1 MIKLIFKTFII
12 LHLSISVLLSEE
24 IKDIKIEGNNRISN
38 ETVKVFIDQYLNENL
53 FNLETTNNIIKSLYE
68 TGFFKDVKVKYQENV
83 LYISVIENPLIQIL
97 EYDGVKSKTFLE
109 KITNNL
115 TLKPKSSFN
124 DFFLE
129 KDKNLIIQ
137 NLKDE
142 GYYFSEVS
150 VKTELLDNDFIN
162 IFFEIKLGD
171 KSKISKISFI
181 GDKVFK
187 DRKLNN
193 IIISEEYK
201 PWKFLSGKK
210 YLNERIIAFD
220 QRLLRNFYL
229 NNGYYNVEISSSFAK
244 LINENEF
251 ELIYNINANKKI
263 YFGELFLDLPTDFNL
278 ENFETVNTYFSD
290 IKGKPYSINSIQK
303 ILEMIEE
310 TSIYEEYQS
319 IKASVNEVINNDK
332 INLTFILEET
342 PKLFVKKINIFG
354 NNVTNENVIR
364 NQLFIDEGDP
374 FNEILYNKS
383 INEIKSLNYFRNV
396 TSEILDEDNAKIIN
410 IYVEEKPTGEISAGA
425 GFGTSGATFL
435 FQVRENNYLGKGI
448 GLDTQAEIN
457 EESIKGSI
465 SLIDP
470 NYKNSDKSA
479 FMTIKANETDRL
491 KDFGY
496 KSNVMGFSLGTKFE
510 YKNDLRL
517 GLEYENLVEKIE
529 TDSTAS
535 ILQQGQKGNYFD
547 NFLILDFD
555 YDKRNQRYQTNDGFR
570 SNYDMKIP
578 LISETN
584 TFTQNYNF
592 KTFHELYENNITTF
606 SYSLTTSN
614 SLSGEN
620 IKLSERLYIPSKSLR
635 GFERGKVGP
644 KDGNDFIGG
653 NYLGSFNFTTTL
665 PFILDDVQNFDGL
678 FFFDAANLWGV
689 DYDSSIDNSNKIR
702 SSVGVGLDWLTPVGP
717 LSFSLAAPLTKVDTD
732 IEETFRFNLGTT
744 F

>member
-53 FNLETTNNIIKSLYE
+53 FNLESTNNVIKSLYE

-97 EYDGVKSKTFLE
+97 EYNGVKSKTFLE

-129 KDKNLIIQ
+129 RDKNLIIQ

-364 NQLFIDEGDP
+364 NQLFVDEGDH
-374 FNEILYNKS
+374 LMK
-383 INEIKSLNYFRNV
+383 YF
-396 TSEILDEDNAKIIN
+396 IIN
-410 IYVEEKPTGEISAGA
+410 
-425 GFGTSGATFL
+425 
-435 FQVRENNYLGKGI
+435 Q
-448 GLDTQAEIN
+448 
-457 EESIKGSI
+457 
-465 SLIDP
+465 
-470 NYKNSDKSA
+470 
-479 FMTIKANETDRL
+479 
-491 KDFGY
+491 
-496 KSNVMGFSLGTKFE
+496 
-510 YKNDLRL
+510 
-517 GLEYENLVEKIE
+517 
-529 TDSTAS
+529 
-535 ILQQGQKGNYFD
+535 
-547 NFLILDFD
+547 
-555 YDKRNQRYQTNDGFR
+555 
-570 SNYDMKIP
+570 
-578 LISETN
+578 
-584 TFTQNYNF
+584 
-592 KTFHELYENNITTF
+592 
-606 SYSLTTSN
+606 
-614 SLSGEN
+614 
-620 IKLSERLYIPSKSLR
+620 
-635 GFERGKVGP
+635 
-644 KDGNDFIGG
+644 
-653 NYLGSFNFTTTL
+653 
-665 PFILDDVQNFDGL
+665 
-678 FFFDAANLWGV
+678 
-689 DYDSSIDNSNKIR
+689 
-702 SSVGVGLDWLTPVGP
+702 
-717 LSFSLAAPLTKVDTD
+717 
-732 IEETFRFNLGTT
+732 
-744 F
+744 

>member
-278 ENFETVNTYFSD
+278 ENFETVNTYFND

-364 NQLFIDEGDP
+364 NQLFVDEGDP

-510 YKNDLRL
+510 YKNDFRL

>member
-620 IKLSERLYIPSKSLR
+620 IKLSERIYIPSKSLR

-653 NYLGSFNFTTTL
+653 NYLGNFNFTTTL

>member
-38 ETVKVFIDQYLNENL
+38 ETVKVFIDQYLNENS
-53 FNLETTNNIIKSLYE
+53 FNLESTNNVIKSLYE

-278 ENFETVNTYFSD
+278 ENFETVNTYFND

-364 NQLFIDEGDP
+364 NQLFVDEGDP

-584 TFTQNYNF
+584 TFTQSYNF

-606 SYSLTTSN
+606 SYSLSTSN

>member
-129 KDKNLIIQ
+129 RDKNLIIQ

-364 NQLFIDEGDP
+364 NQLFVDEGDP

-653 NYLGSFNFTTTL
+653 NYLGNFNFTTTL

>member
-97 EYDGVKSKTFLE
+97 EYNGVKSKTFLE

-364 NQLFIDEGDP
+364 NQLFVDEGDP

-653 NYLGSFNFTTTL
+653 NYLGNFNFTTTL

>member
-129 KDKNLIIQ
+129 RDKNLIIQ

-614 SLSGEN
+614 SISGEN
-620 IKLSERLYIPSKSLR
+620 IKLSERIYIPSKSLR

>member
-38 ETVKVFIDQYLNENL
+38 ETVKVFIDQYLNENS
-53 FNLETTNNIIKSLYE
+53 FNLESTNNIIKSLYE

-97 EYDGVKSKTFLE
+97 EYNGVKSKTFLE

-364 NQLFIDEGDP
+364 NQLFVDEGDP

-425 GFGTSGATFL
+425 GFGTSGATVL
-435 FQVRENNYLGKGI
+435 FEVRENNYLGKGI
-448 GLDTQAEIN
+448 GLNTQAEIN

-584 TFTQNYNF
+584 TFTQSYNF

-606 SYSLTTSN
+606 SYSLSTSN

-653 NYLGSFNFTTTL
+653 NYLGNFNFTTTL

>member
-129 KDKNLIIQ
+129 RDKNLIIQ

-592 KTFHELYENNITTF
+592 KTFHELYQNNITTF

-620 IKLSERLYIPSKSLR
+620 IKLSERIYIPSKSLR

>member
-97 EYDGVKSKTFLE
+97 EYNGVKSKTFLE

-150 VKTELLDNDFIN
+150 VKTELLGDDFIN

-364 NQLFIDEGDP
+364 NQLFVDEGDP

-653 NYLGSFNFTTTL
+653 NYLGNFNFTTTL

>member
-97 EYDGVKSKTFLE
+97 EYNGVKSKTFLE

-364 NQLFIDEGDP
+364 NQLFVDEGDP

-584 TFTQNYNF
+584 TFTQSYNF

-653 NYLGSFNFTTTL
+653 NYLGNFNFTTTL

>member
-129 KDKNLIIQ
+129 RDKNLIIQ

-584 TFTQNYNF
+584 TSHRIIILRLFMNYM
-592 KTFHELYENNITTF
+592 KI
-606 SYSLTTSN
+606 
-614 SLSGEN
+614 
-620 IKLSERLYIPSKSLR
+620 
-635 GFERGKVGP
+635 
-644 KDGNDFIGG
+644 
-653 NYLGSFNFTTTL
+653 
-665 PFILDDVQNFDGL
+665 ILQH
-678 FFFDAANLWGV
+678 
-689 DYDSSIDNSNKIR
+689 SHIH
-702 SSVGVGLDWLTPVGP
+702 
-717 LSFSLAAPLTKVDTD
+717 
-732 IEETFRFNLGTT
+732 
-744 F
+744 

>member
-1 MIKLIFKTFII
+1 MIKLIFKSSII
-12 LHLSISVLLSEE
+12 LYLTISVLFSEE
-24 IKDIKIEGNNRISN
+24 INDIKIDGNNRISN
-38 ETVKVFIDQYLNENL
+38 ETVKIFIDQYLNDKS
-53 FNLETTNNIIKSLYE
+53 FNLETTNNVIKSLYE
-68 TGFFKDVKVKYQENV
+68 TGFFKDVKVKYQNNV
-83 LYISVIENPLIQIL
+83 IYISVIENPLIQML
-97 EYDGVKSKTFLE
+97 EYEGIKSKSFLE
-109 KITNNL
+109 KITSNL

-124 DFFLE
+124 EFFLE
-129 KDKNLIIQ
+129 RDKNLIIQ
-137 NLKDE
+137 NLKNE
-142 GYYFSEVS
+142 GYYFSEVI
-150 VKTELLDNDFIN
+150 VKTELLDNNFIN
-162 IFFEIKLGD
+162 IFFEIELGD

-181 GDKVFK
+181 GDKIFK
-187 DRKLNN
+187 DRKLKN

-220 QRLLRNFYL
+220 QRLLKNFYL

-244 LINENEF
+244 LLNENEF
-251 ELIYNINANKKI
+251 ELIYNINPNEKI
-263 YFGELFLDLPTDFNL
+263 FFGELFLDLPADFNL
-278 ENFETVNTYFSD
+278 ENFEKVNTYFND

-303 ILEMIEE
+303 ILEIIEE

-319 IKASVNEVINNDK
+319 IKASVNEKIDNNK
-332 INLTFILEET
+332 INLTFVLEET

-364 NQLFIDEGDP
+364 NKLFIDEGDP
-374 FNEILYNKS
+374 FNEILYNRS

-396 TSEILDEDNAKIIN
+396 NSEILDEDNAKIIN

-425 GFGTSGATFL
+425 GFGTSGATVL

-448 GLDTQAEIN
+448 GLNTEAEIN

-479 FMTIKANETDRL
+479 FMSIKANETDRL

-496 KSNVMGFSLGTKFE
+496 KSNVLGFSLGTNFD
-510 YKNDLRL
+510 YKDDLRL
-517 GLEYENLVEKIE
+517 GVEYENLFENME

-535 ILQQGQKGNYFD
+535 ILQQRQKGNYYD

-555 YDKRNQRYQTNDGFR
+555 YDKRNRRFQTNDGFR
-570 SNYDMKIP
+570 SNYDIKVP
-578 LISETN
+578 LISKTN

-592 KTFHELYENNITTF
+592 KTFHEFYENNITTF
-606 SYSLTTSN
+606 SYSISATN
-614 SLSGEN
+614 SLSGDN
-620 IKLSERLYIPSKSLR
+620 VKLSERLYIPSKKLR

-644 KDGNDFIGG
+644 KDGNSFIGG
-653 NYLGSFNFTTTL
+653 NYSGSFNFTTTL
-665 PFILDDVQNFDGL
+665 PLILDDVQNFDGL
-678 FFFDAANLWGV
+678 FFVDAANLWGV
-689 DYDSSIDNSNKIR
+689 DYDSSVNKSNKIR

-717 LSFSLAAPLTKVDTD
+717 LSFSLATPLTKADTD

>member
-124 DFFLE
+124 NFFLE
-129 KDKNLIIQ
+129 RDKNLIIQ

-364 NQLFIDEGDP
+364 NQLFVDEGDP

-620 IKLSERLYIPSKSLR
+620 IKLSERIYIPSKSLR

>member
-1 MIKLIFKTFII
+1 MIKLIFKSSII
-12 LHLSISVLLSEE
+12 LYLTISVLFSEE
-24 IKDIKIEGNNRISN
+24 INDIKIDGNNRIPN
-38 ETVKVFIDQYLNENL
+38 ETVKVFIDQYLNDKS

-68 TGFFKDVKVKYQENV
+68 TGFFKDVKVKYQDNV
-83 LYISVIENPLIQIL
+83 VYISVIENPLIQIL
-97 EYDGVKSKTFLE
+97 EFEGIKSKSFLE
-109 KITNNL
+109 KITSNL

-124 DFFLE
+124 EFFLE
-129 KDKNLIIQ
+129 SDKNLIIQ
-137 NLKDE
+137 NLKNE
-142 GYYFSEVS
+142 GYYFSQVI
-150 VKTELLDNDFIN
+150 VKTELLDNNFIN
-162 IFFEIKLGD
+162 IFFEIELGD

-187 DRKLNN
+187 DRKLKN

-210 YLNERIIAFD
+210 YLNERIIALD
-220 QRLLRNFYL
+220 QRLLKNFYL

-244 LINENEF
+244 LLNENEF
-251 ELIYNINANKKI
+251 ELIYNINPNEKI
-263 YFGELFLDLPTDFNL
+263 FFGELFLDLPADFNL
-278 ENFETVNTYFSD
+278 ENFEKVNTYFND

-303 ILEMIEE
+303 ILEIIEE
-310 TSIYEEYQS
+310 TSIYEEYKS
-319 IKASVNEVINNDK
+319 IKASVNEEIDNNK
-332 INLTFILEET
+332 INLTFVLEET

-364 NQLFIDEGDP
+364 NKLFIDEGDP
-374 FNEILYNKS
+374 FNEILYNRS

-396 TSEILDEDNAKIIN
+396 NSEILDEDNAKIIN

-425 GFGTSGATFL
+425 GFGTGGATVL

-448 GLDTQAEIN
+448 GLNTEAEIN

-465 SLIDP
+465 SLINP

-479 FMTIKANETDRL
+479 FMSIKANETDRL

-496 KSNVMGFSLGTKFE
+496 KSNVLGFSLGTNFD
-510 YKNDLRL
+510 YKDDLRL
-517 GLEYENLVEKIE
+517 GVEYENLFENME

-535 ILQQGQKGNYFD
+535 ILQQRQKGNYYD

-555 YDKRNQRYQTNDGFR
+555 YDKRNRRFQTNDGFR
-570 SNYDMKIP
+570 SNYDIKVP
-578 LISETN
+578 LISKTN

-592 KTFHELYENNITTF
+592 KTFHEFYENNITTF
-606 SYSLTTSN
+606 SYSISATN
-614 SLSGEN
+614 SLSGDN
-620 IKLSERLYIPSKSLR
+620 VKLSERLYIPSKKLR

-644 KDGNDFIGG
+644 KDGNSFIGG
-653 NYLGSFNFTTTL
+653 NYSGSFNFTTTL
-665 PFILDDVQNFDGL
+665 PLILDDVQNFDGL
-678 FFFDAANLWGV
+678 FFVDAANLWGV
-689 DYDSSIDNSNKIR
+689 DYDSSVNKSNKIR
-702 SSVGVGLDWLTPVGP
+702 SSVGVGLDWLTPIGP
-717 LSFSLAAPLTKVDTD
+717 LSFSLATPLTKADTD

>member
-150 VKTELLDNDFIN
+150 VKTELLGDDFIN

-364 NQLFIDEGDP
+364 NQLFVDEGDP

-584 TFTQNYNF
+584 TFTQSYNF

>member
-97 EYDGVKSKTFLE
+97 EYNGVKSKTFLE

-150 VKTELLDNDFIN
+150 VKTELLDNEFIN

-364 NQLFIDEGDP
+364 NQLFVDEGDP

-653 NYLGSFNFTTTL
+653 NYLGNFNFTTTL

>member
-150 VKTELLDNDFIN
+150 AKTELLDNDFIN

-364 NQLFIDEGDP
+364 NQLFVDEGDP

-620 IKLSERLYIPSKSLR
+620 IKLSERVYIPSKSLR

>member
-129 KDKNLIIQ
+129 RDKNLIIQ

-364 NQLFIDEGDP
+364 NQLFVDEGDP

-383 INEIKSLNYFRNV
+383 INEIKSLNFFRNV

-535 ILQQGQKGNYFD
+535 VLQQGQKGNYFD

-620 IKLSERLYIPSKSLR
+620 IKLSERVYIPSKSLR

-653 NYLGSFNFTTTL
+653 NYLGNFNFTTTL

>member
-1 MIKLIFKTFII
+1 MIKLIFKSSII
-12 LHLSISVLLSEE
+12 LYLTISVLFSEE
-24 IKDIKIEGNNRISN
+24 INDIKIDGNNRIPN
-38 ETVKVFIDQYLNENL
+38 ETVKVFIDQYLNDKS

-68 TGFFKDVKVKYQENV
+68 TGFFKDVKVKYQDNV
-83 LYISVIENPLIQIL
+83 VYISVIENPLIQIL
-97 EYDGVKSKTFLE
+97 EFEGIKSKSFLE
-109 KITNNL
+109 KITSNL

-124 DFFLE
+124 EFFLE
-129 KDKNLIIQ
+129 SDKNLIIQ
-137 NLKDE
+137 NLKNE
-142 GYYFSEVS
+142 GYYFSEVI
-150 VKTELLDNDFIN
+150 VKTELLDNNFIN
-162 IFFEIKLGD
+162 IFFEIELGD

-187 DRKLNN
+187 DRKLKNV
-193 IIISEEYK
+193 IISEEYK

-220 QRLLRNFYL
+220 QRLLKNFYL

-244 LINENEF
+244 LLNENEF
-251 ELIYNINANKKI
+251 ELIYSINPNEKI
-263 YFGELFLDLPTDFNL
+263 FFGELFLDLPADFNL
-278 ENFETVNTYFSD
+278 ENFEKVNTYFND

-303 ILEMIEE
+303 ILEIIEE

-319 IKASVNEVINNDK
+319 IKASVNEEIDNNK
-332 INLTFILEET
+332 INLTFVLEET
-342 PKLFVKKINIFG
+342 SKLFVKKINIFG

-364 NQLFIDEGDP
+364 NKLFIDEGDP
-374 FNEILYNKS
+374 FNEILYNRS

-396 TSEILDEDNAKIIN
+396 NSEILDEDNAKIIN

-425 GFGTSGATFL
+425 GFGTGGATVL

-448 GLDTQAEIN
+448 GLNTEAEIN

-465 SLIDP
+465 SLINP

-479 FMTIKANETDRL
+479 FMSIKANETDRL

-496 KSNVMGFSLGTKFE
+496 KSNVLGFSLGTNFD
-510 YKNDLRL
+510 YKDDLRL
-517 GLEYENLVEKIE
+517 GFEYENLFENME

-535 ILQQGQKGNYFD
+535 ILQQRQKGNYYD

-555 YDKRNQRYQTNDGFR
+555 YDKRNRRFQTNDGFR
-570 SNYDMKIP
+570 SNYDIKVP
-578 LISETN
+578 LISKTN

-592 KTFHELYENNITTF
+592 KTFHEFYENNITTF
-606 SYSLTTSN
+606 SYSISATN
-614 SLSGEN
+614 SLSGDN
-620 IKLSERLYIPSKSLR
+620 VKLSERLYIPSKKLR

-644 KDGNDFIGG
+644 KDGNSFIGG
-653 NYLGSFNFTTTL
+653 NYSGSFNFTTTL
-665 PFILDDVQNFDGL
+665 PLILDDVQNFDGL
-678 FFFDAANLWGV
+678 FFVDAANLWGV
-689 DYDSSIDNSNKIR
+689 DYDSSVNKSNKIR

-717 LSFSLAAPLTKVDTD
+717 LSFSLATPLTKADTD

>member
-38 ETVKVFIDQYLNENL
+38 ETVKVFIDQYLNENS
-53 FNLETTNNIIKSLYE
+53 FNLESINNVIKSLYE

-83 LYISVIENPLIQIL
+83 LYISLIENPLIQIL
-97 EYDGVKSKTFLE
+97 EYNGVKSKTFLE

-129 KDKNLIIQ
+129 RDKNLIIQ

-150 VKTELLDNDFIN
+150 VKTELLDNNFIN

-620 IKLSERLYIPSKSLR
+620 IKLSERIYIPSKSLR

-653 NYLGSFNFTTTL
+653 NYLGNFNFTTTL

>member
-38 ETVKVFIDQYLNENL
+38 ETVKVFIDQYLNDKS

-251 ELIYNINANKKI
+251 ELIYNINANKKV
-263 YFGELFLDLPTDFNL
+263 YFGELFLDLPTDFNI

>member
-129 KDKNLIIQ
+129 RDKNLIIQ

-364 NQLFIDEGDP
+364 NQLFVDEGDP

>member
-38 ETVKVFIDQYLNENL
+38 ETVKVFIDQYLNENS
-53 FNLETTNNIIKSLYE
+53 FNLESTNNVIKSLYE

-97 EYDGVKSKTFLE
+97 EYNGVKSKTFLE

-129 KDKNLIIQ
+129 RDKNLIIQ

-364 NQLFIDEGDP
+364 NQLFVDEGDP

>member
-97 EYDGVKSKTFLE
+97 EYNGVKSKTFLE

-364 NQLFIDEGDP
+364 NQLFVDEGDP

-425 GFGTSGATFL
+425 GFGTSGATVL
-435 FQVRENNYLGKGI
+435 FEVRENNYLGKGI
-448 GLDTQAEIN
+448 GLNTQAEIN

-653 NYLGSFNFTTTL
+653 NYLGNFNFTTTL

>member
-1 MIKLIFKTFII
+1 MIKLIFKSSII
-12 LHLSISVLLSEE
+12 LYLTISVLFSEE
-24 IKDIKIEGNNRISN
+24 INDIKIDGNNRIPN
-38 ETVKVFIDQYLNENL
+38 ETVKVFIDQYLNDKS

-68 TGFFKDVKVKYQENV
+68 TGFFKDVKVKYQDNV
-83 LYISVIENPLIQIL
+83 VYISVIENPLIQIL
-97 EYDGVKSKTFLE
+97 EFEGIKSKSFLE
-109 KITNNL
+109 KITSNL

-124 DFFLE
+124 EFFLE
-129 KDKNLIIQ
+129 SDKNLIIQ
-137 NLKDE
+137 NLKNE
-142 GYYFSEVS
+142 GYYFSQVI
-150 VKTELLDNDFIN
+150 VKTELLDNNFIN
-162 IFFEIKLGD
+162 IFFEIELGD

-187 DRKLNN
+187 DRKLKNV
-193 IIISEEYK
+193 IISEEYK

-210 YLNERIIAFD
+210 YLNERIIALD
-220 QRLLRNFYL
+220 QRLLKNFYL

-244 LINENEF
+244 LLNENEF
-251 ELIYNINANKKI
+251 ELIYSINPNEKI
-263 YFGELFLDLPTDFNL
+263 FFGELFLDLPADFNL
-278 ENFETVNTYFSD
+278 ENFEKVNTYFND

-303 ILEMIEE
+303 ILEIIEE

-319 IKASVNEVINNDK
+319 IKASVNEEIDNNK
-332 INLTFILEET
+332 INLTFVLEET
-342 PKLFVKKINIFG
+342 SKLFVKKINIFG

-364 NQLFIDEGDP
+364 NKLFIDEGDP
-374 FNEILYNKS
+374 FNEILYNRS

-396 TSEILDEDNAKIIN
+396 NSEILDEDNAKIIN

-425 GFGTSGATFL
+425 GFGTGGATVL

-448 GLDTQAEIN
+448 GLNTEAEIN

-465 SLIDP
+465 SLINP

-479 FMTIKANETDRL
+479 FMSIKANETDRL

-496 KSNVMGFSLGTKFE
+496 KSNVLGFSLGTNFD
-510 YKNDLRL
+510 YKDDLRL
-517 GLEYENLVEKIE
+517 GFEYENLFENME

-535 ILQQGQKGNYFD
+535 ILQQRQKGNYYD

-555 YDKRNQRYQTNDGFR
+555 YDKRNRRFQTNDGFR
-570 SNYDMKIP
+570 SNYDIKVP
-578 LISETN
+578 LISKTN

-592 KTFHELYENNITTF
+592 KTFHEFYENNITTF
-606 SYSLTTSN
+606 SYSISATN
-614 SLSGEN
+614 SLSGDN
-620 IKLSERLYIPSKSLR
+620 VKLSERLYIPSKKLR

-644 KDGNDFIGG
+644 KDGNSFIGG
-653 NYLGSFNFTTTL
+653 NYSGSFNFTTTL
-665 PFILDDVQNFDGL
+665 PLILDDVQDFDGL
-678 FFFDAANLWGV
+678 FFVDAANLWGV
-689 DYDSSIDNSNKIR
+689 DYDSSVNKSNKIR

-717 LSFSLAAPLTKVDTD
+717 LSFSLATPLTKTDTD

>member
-38 ETVKVFIDQYLNENL
+38 ETVKVFIDQYLNENS
-53 FNLETTNNIIKSLYE
+53 FNLESTNNVIKSLYE

-83 LYISVIENPLIQIL
+83 LYISLIENPLIQIL
-97 EYDGVKSKTFLE
+97 EYNGVKSKTFLE

-124 DFFLE
+124 NFFLE
-129 KDKNLIIQ
+129 RDRNLLIQ
-137 NLKDE
+137 NLKEE

-251 ELIYNINANKKI
+251 ELIYNINANKKV
-263 YFGELFLDLPTDFNL
+263 YFGELFLDLPTDFNI

-491 KDFGY
+491 DDFGY

-584 TFTQNYNF
+584 TFTQSYNF

-620 IKLSERLYIPSKSLR
+620 IKLSERIYIPSKSLR

>member
-38 ETVKVFIDQYLNENL
+38 ETVKVFIDQYLNENS
-53 FNLETTNNIIKSLYE
+53 FNLELTNNVIKSLYE

-97 EYDGVKSKTFLE
+97 EYNGVKSKTFLE

-129 KDKNLIIQ
+129 RDKNLIIQ

-364 NQLFIDEGDP
+364 NQLFVDEGDP

-383 INEIKSLNYFRNV
+383 INQIKSLNYFRNV

-620 IKLSERLYIPSKSLR
+620 IKLSERVYIPSKSLR

>member
-38 ETVKVFIDQYLNENL
+38 ETVKVFIDQYLNENS
-53 FNLETTNNIIKSLYE
+53 FNLESTNNVIKSLYE

-97 EYDGVKSKTFLE
+97 EYNGVKSKTFLE

-129 KDKNLIIQ
+129 RDKNLIIQ

-278 ENFETVNTYFSD
+278 ENFETVNNYFSD

-364 NQLFIDEGDP
+364 NQLFVDEGDP

-425 GFGTSGATFL
+425 GFGTSGATVL

-517 GLEYENLVEKIE
+517 GLEYENLIEKIE

-620 IKLSERLYIPSKSLR
+620 IKLSERVYIPSKSLR

>member
-129 KDKNLIIQ
+129 RDKNLIIQ

-620 IKLSERLYIPSKSLR
+620 IKLSERIYIPSKSLR

>member
-97 EYDGVKSKTFLE
+97 EYNGVKSKTFLE

-364 NQLFIDEGDP
+364 NQLFVDEGDP

-620 IKLSERLYIPSKSLR
+620 IKLSERVYIPSKSLR

>member
-1 MIKLIFKTFII
+1 
-12 LHLSISVLLSEE
+12 
-24 IKDIKIEGNNRISN
+24 
-38 ETVKVFIDQYLNENL
+38 
-53 FNLETTNNIIKSLYE
+53 
-68 TGFFKDVKVKYQENV
+68 
-83 LYISVIENPLIQIL
+83 
-97 EYDGVKSKTFLE
+97 
-109 KITNNL
+109 
-115 TLKPKSSFN
+115 
-124 DFFLE
+124 
-129 KDKNLIIQ
+129 
-137 NLKDE
+137 
-142 GYYFSEVS
+142 
-150 VKTELLDNDFIN
+150 
-162 IFFEIKLGD
+162 
-171 KSKISKISFI
+171 
-181 GDKVFK
+181 
-187 DRKLNN
+187 
-193 IIISEEYK
+193 
-201 PWKFLSGKK
+201 
-210 YLNERIIAFD
+210 
-220 QRLLRNFYL
+220 
-229 NNGYYNVEISSSFAK
+229 
-244 LINENEF
+244 
-251 ELIYNINANKKI
+251 
-263 YFGELFLDLPTDFNL
+263 
-278 ENFETVNTYFSD
+278 
-290 IKGKPYSINSIQK
+290 
-303 ILEMIEE
+303 
-310 TSIYEEYQS
+310 
-319 IKASVNEVINNDK
+319 
-332 INLTFILEET
+332 
-342 PKLFVKKINIFG
+342 
-354 NNVTNENVIR
+354 
-364 NQLFIDEGDP
+364 
-374 FNEILYNKS
+374 
-383 INEIKSLNYFRNV
+383 
-396 TSEILDEDNAKIIN
+396 
-410 IYVEEKPTGEISAGA
+410 
-425 GFGTSGATFL
+425 
-435 FQVRENNYLGKGI
+435 
-448 GLDTQAEIN
+448 LDTQAEIN

-620 IKLSERLYIPSKSLR
+620 IKLSERIYIPSKSLR

>member
-97 EYDGVKSKTFLE
+97 EYNGVKSKTFLE

-150 VKTELLDNDFIN
+150 VKTELLGDDFIN

-263 YFGELFLDLPTDFNL
+263 YFGELFLDLPSDFNL

-364 NQLFIDEGDP
+364 NQLFVDEGDP

-584 TFTQNYNF
+584 TFTQSYNF

-653 NYLGSFNFTTTL
+653 NYLGNFNFTTTL

>member
-620 IKLSERLYIPSKSLR
+620 IKLSERIYIPSKSLR

>member
-38 ETVKVFIDQYLNENL
+38 ETVKVFIDQYLNENS
-53 FNLETTNNIIKSLYE
+53 FNLESTNNVIKSLYE

-97 EYDGVKSKTFLE
+97 EYNGVKSKTFLE

-129 KDKNLIIQ
+129 RDKNLIIQ

-278 ENFETVNTYFSD
+278 ENFETVNNYFSD

-364 NQLFIDEGDP
+364 NQLFVDEGDA

-425 GFGTSGATFL
+425 GFGTSGATVL

-517 GLEYENLVEKIE
+517 GLEYENLIEKIE

-620 IKLSERLYIPSKSLR
+620 IKLSERVYIPSKSLR

>member
-1 MIKLIFKTFII
+1 MIKLIFKSSII
-12 LHLSISVLLSEE
+12 LYLTISVLFSEE
-24 IKDIKIEGNNRISN
+24 INDIKIDGNNRIPN
-38 ETVKVFIDQYLNENL
+38 ETVKVFIDQYLNDKS

-68 TGFFKDVKVKYQENV
+68 TGFFKDVKVKYQDNV
-83 LYISVIENPLIQIL
+83 VYISVIENPLIQIL
-97 EYDGVKSKTFLE
+97 EFEGIKSKSFLE
-109 KITNNL
+109 KITSNL

-124 DFFLE
+124 EFFLE
-129 KDKNLIIQ
+129 SDKNLIIQ
-137 NLKDE
+137 NLKNE
-142 GYYFSEVS
+142 GYYFSQVI
-150 VKTELLDNDFIN
+150 VKTELLDNNFIN
-162 IFFEIKLGD
+162 IFFEIELGD

-187 DRKLNN
+187 DRKLKNV
-193 IIISEEYK
+193 IISEEYK

-210 YLNERIIAFD
+210 YLNERIIALD
-220 QRLLRNFYL
+220 QRLLKNFYL

-244 LINENEF
+244 LLNENEF
-251 ELIYNINANKKI
+251 ELIYNINPNEKI
-263 YFGELFLDLPTDFNL
+263 FFGELFLDLPADFNL
-278 ENFETVNTYFSD
+278 ENFEKVNTYFND

-303 ILEMIEE
+303 ILEIIEE

-319 IKASVNEVINNDK
+319 IKASVNEEIDNNK
-332 INLTFILEET
+332 INLTFVLEET

-364 NQLFIDEGDP
+364 NKLFIDEGDP
-374 FNEILYNKS
+374 FNEILYNRS

-396 TSEILDEDNAKIIN
+396 NSEILDEDNAKIIN

-425 GFGTSGATFL
+425 GFGTGGATVL

-448 GLDTQAEIN
+448 GLNTEAEIN

-465 SLIDP
+465 SLINP

-479 FMTIKANETDRL
+479 FMSIKANETDRL

-496 KSNVMGFSLGTKFE
+496 KSNVLGFSLGTNFD
-510 YKNDLRL
+510 YKDDLRL
-517 GLEYENLVEKIE
+517 GVEYENLFENME

-535 ILQQGQKGNYFD
+535 ILQQRQKGNYYD

-555 YDKRNQRYQTNDGFR
+555 YDKRNRRFQTNDGFR
-570 SNYDMKIP
+570 SNYDIKVP
-578 LISETN
+578 LISKTN

-592 KTFHELYENNITTF
+592 KTFHEFYENNITTF
-606 SYSLTTSN
+606 SYSISATN
-614 SLSGEN
+614 SLSGDN
-620 IKLSERLYIPSKSLR
+620 VKLSERLYIPSKKLR

-644 KDGNDFIGG
+644 KDGNSFIGG
-653 NYLGSFNFTTTL
+653 NYSGSFNFTTTL
-665 PFILDDVQNFDGL
+665 PLILDDVQNFDGL
-678 FFFDAANLWGV
+678 FFVDAANLWGV
-689 DYDSSIDNSNKIR
+689 DYDSSVNKSNKIR

-717 LSFSLAAPLTKVDTD
+717 LSFSLATPLTKADTD